1 MKTKLTIILSMFLLW
16 AVACLCPLGYGIGT
30 ISAEEEPTSTLSSYA
45 LDNPNLLRKVS
56 LDLRDTNVADAIRYL
71 AEKADINIAV
81 SKNVGG
87 RVTLSFKNVTIKDA
101 LDIVLLSN
109 DLAAERRGEII
120 YCMPAKEYETLHGTK
135 WADPREVRVFKLQYA
150 RPTDVLTV
158 LGTLKSAVGN
168 IVVDNESGTV
178 VIMDTPERIARMK
191 EAISPMDKESLTQ
204 VFELKYAK
212 AKEVEE
218 NLTSRLDAKGIG
230 SITADERSNQLI
242 VTALPKRMDEVEK
255 IIAELDKKTRQVLIE
270 AKIVKVTL
278 SPDFDMGIDWEYV
291 WDHLIKEGKSLVV
304 DSVVQFPIS
313 SAISTFGQLT
323 VGTLAEN
330 DYTATI
336 KILKTIGETKLLSSP
351 RIAAVNNEEASILIG
366 TREAYIT
373 DTVTQGQ
380 STTTTAESVTF
391 LDVGVQLNV
400 TPVINEDGFVTMKI
414 RPEVSAIDR
423 YLTTYYSTGTVRSE
437 IPIVSTTTAETTVMV
452 KDGYTI
458 IIGGLIKDETV
469 RTTKKIPILGDIPF
483 LGMAFRQIDEDKEK
497 TEIVVFLT
505 PHIITGDKDMPDWEE
520 KEIRGLRGYEKEE
533 GDAE

>member
-1 MKTKLTIILSMFLLW
+1 MIKKKLTVILMVFLLW
-16 AVACLCPLGYGIGT
+16 AVASGLST
-30 ISAEEEPTSTLSSYA
+30 TQAEEEKPSAALSSYA
-45 LDNPNLLRKVS
+45 LDSPNLLRKVS
-56 LDLRDTNVADAIRYL
+56 LDLRDTNVSDAIRYL

-87 RVTLSFKNVTIKDA
+87 RVTLSFKNVAIKDA

-120 YCMPAKEYETLHGTK
+120 YCMLAKDYETLHGTK

-158 LGTLKSAVGN
+158 LSALKSTVGS

-178 VIMDTPERIARMK
+178 VIMDTPERIAKMK
-191 EAISPMDKESLTQ
+191 EVISSMDKESLTQ
-204 VFELKYAK
+204 VFELKYAL
-212 AKEVEE
+212 AKDVEE
-218 NLTSRLDAKGIG
+218 NLASRLDAKGIG
-230 SITADERSNQLI
+230 SIKADERINQVV

-278 SPDFDMGIDWEYV
+278 SPDFDMGIDWQC
-291 WDHLIKEGKSLVV
+291 LINEGKKHAV
-304 DSVVQFPIS
+304 DIAMQFPVATTIS
-313 SAISTFGQLT
+313 KFGQLT
-323 VGTLAEN
+323 VGTLVTD
-330 DYTATI
+330 DYTATL
-336 KILKTIGETKLLSSP
+336 KLLKTVGETKLLSSP
-351 RIAAVNNEEASILIG
+351 RIAVVNNEEANILVG

-391 LDVGVQLNV
+391 LDVGVQLKV

-414 RPEVSAIDR
+414 KPEVSAIDR

-452 KDGYTI
+452 KDGHTI
-458 IIGGLIKDETV
+458 IIGGLIKDEII

-483 LGMAFRQIDEDKEK
+483 LGVAFRQIDEDKEK
-497 TEIVVFLT
+497 TELVVFLT
-505 PHIITGDKDMPDWEE
+505 PHIITGDKDMLDWEE
-520 KEIRGLRGYEKEE
+520 KEIKGLRGYSE
-533 GDAE
+533 